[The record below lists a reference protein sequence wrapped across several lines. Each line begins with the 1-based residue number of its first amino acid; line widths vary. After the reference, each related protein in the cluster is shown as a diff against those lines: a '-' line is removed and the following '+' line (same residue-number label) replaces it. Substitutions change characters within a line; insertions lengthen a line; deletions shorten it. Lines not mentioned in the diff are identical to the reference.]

1 MSPNRRLLAV
11 AALAALLAFSLAAAK
26 EPAAKPVTP
35 EAALSRLKAGNQ
47 RFVDGKATHP
57 RTDDVRRKETVK
69 DGQHP
74 FVTVLACADSRAPV
88 ERIFDQGIGDV
99 FVIRVAGN
107 VADTDEIG
115 TIEYGVGHLHTPL
128 VVVLGH
134 SSCGAV
140 TAVAEGAEVHG
151 HIAELVDNIKPA
163 VERARQ
169 EKPTA
174 KGPELVAAA
183 IEANVWQSVEDLLH
197 RSDEV
202 REKVAEKQVRVIGAI
217 YDLESGVVAW
227 LGEHPRQTALLGSKD
242 TDAHADADHAPGM
255 GTAVAGHTEA
265 RAQSH
270 GDDSDGHQH
279 ATPTKDAAPKPNATP
294 ARPGPNATP
303 DEVLAYLRLGNRT
316 FAAGEST
323 LPRLDA
329 TRRKETATGGQHP
342 LVTVLS
348 CSDSRV
354 PVEALLNQ
362 GVGDVFIVRVAGNV
376 ADTDEI
382 GSIEY
387 GVEHLHTPV
396 LLVLGHTSCGAV
408 TAVATG
414 AEVSENIAKLTRH
427 IQPAVEAA
435 RAKAAGAKG
444 EQLVRAA
451 TEANVWQSIS
461 TVFARSAHVRE
472 LVSAGKL
479 KVIGAI
485 YDLETGKVNW
495 LGEHAE
501 QARLL
506 ETGPRG
512 STEHTSGHP

>member
-1 MSPNRRLLAV
+1 MNPNHRLFAGV
-11 AALAALLAFSLAAAK
+11 ALAALLAFSLAAAK
-26 EPAAKPVTP
+26 EPAAKPITP

-57 RTDDVRRKETVK
+57 RTDNVRRKETVK

-88 ERIFDQGIGDV
+88 ERIFDQGIGDI

-134 SSCGAV
+134 TSCGAV
-140 TAVAEGAEVHG
+140 TAVTEGAEVRG
-151 HIAELVDNIKPA
+151 HIADLVDNIKPA
-163 VERARQ
+163 VERARR
-169 EKPTA
+169 EKPDA

-183 IEANVWQSVEDLLH
+183 IEANVWQSIEDLLR

-202 REKVAEKQVRVIGAI
+202 REKVAEKKVHVIGAV

-227 LGEHPRQTALLGSKD
+227 LGEHPRQAALLGSTDKD
-242 TDAHADADHAPGM
+242 ASANADDPSSTS
-255 GTAVAGHTEA
+255 TAVAGQKEE
-265 RAQSH
+265 RAHAH

-279 ATPTKDAAPKPNATP
+279 AKPANEDPSKSGASP
-294 ARPGPNATP
+294 ARPGPSATP
-303 DEVLAYLRLGNRT
+303 DEVLAYLRIGNRA

-329 TRRKETATGGQHP
+329 ARRKETATGGQRP

-376 ADTDEI
+376 ADTNEI

-444 EQLVRAA
+444 DELVRAA

-461 TVFARSAHVRE
+461 TVFARSAPVRE

-479 KVIGAI
+479 KVVGAI
-485 YDLETGKVNW
+485 YDIESGKVNW

-501 QARLL
+501 QARVLKA
-506 ETGPRG
+506 GPPAN
-512 STEHTSGHP
+512 TERATGHP